1 MNWKQTRRT
10 ENNIDRL
17 YPSRLVEEYRKTVR
31 GLYNT
36 HYGEDGLENPTPEEW
51 QRRLKVFCE
60 VARMQAASHSRG
72 AHASGSMMI
81 PIAAHTTRPVS
92 EIVELSDQAI
102 RSCQHILGFVN
113 PLLCNV
119 DIPQA
124 VLRASTE
131 RASAWGDSAQAY
143 GPCR

>member
-1 MNWKQTRRT
+1 MNWKKAQRT

-36 HYGEDGLENPTPEEW
+36 HYGEDGLKNPTPEEW
-51 QRRLKVFCE
+51 PRRLKVFCE
-60 VARMQAASHSRG
+60 VARMQAVSHRRG

-113 PLLCNV
+113 ALLCDV

-124 VLRASTE
+124 VFRASTG
-131 RASAWGDSAQAY
+131 ASECLG
-143 GPCR
+143 R